1 MRKCSWAPVRS
12 AFVSSV
18 AAALFA
24 LVVPVTVTLVSP
36 QVAGAATALQFTTT
50 TLPGGT
56 VGQPY
61 SVQFGATGGTA
72 PYMFIGG
79 DHNDPMPP
87 GLSMS
92 SSGLLSGTPG
102 PGPLNQPTR
111 YLVGISVVDSTNAS
125 SHVILPV
132 TITPP
137 GYQPPPPLQITTSSI
152 PDATFNSAYSFQ
164 MQATGG
170 TPPYSWTATGLP
182 QGFTMSQTGVISG
195 QYILPE
201 QATITVNVTDSG
213 PTFGFP
219 YEPVYSSSQQST
231 QETFTFTVTSG
242 YPQLDPGLF
251 KLSALLAGV
260 PALEAEVANALA
272 VVEGDIAQFECE
284 YLGIGGIGCR
294 LL

>member
-1 MRKCSWAPVRS
+1 MRKCSWAPGRS
-12 AFVSSV
+12 AVVSSV

-24 LVVPVTVTLVSP
+24 LVVPVTVALVTP
-36 QVAGAATALQFTTT
+36 QAAGAATAPQITTT

-61 SVQFGATGGTA
+61 SVQFEATGGTT
-72 PYMFIGG
+72 PYTFGG
-79 DHNDPMPP
+79 GSYDDPMPP

-92 SSGLLSGTPG
+92 ASGLLSGTPG

-111 YLVGISVVDSTNAS
+111 YLVSFSVVDSTNAYS
-125 SHVILPV
+125 NVILPI

-137 GYQPPPPLQITTSSI
+137 GYEPPPPLQITTTSI
-152 PDATFNSAYSFQ
+152 PDATFNTAYSFQ

-170 TPPYSWTATGLP
+170 TPPYNWTATGLP
-182 QGFTMSQTGVISG
+182 QGFTMSQTGVILG
-195 QYILPE
+195 QYTLPE
-201 QATITVNVTDSG
+201 QATITVDVTDSG
-213 PTFGFP
+213 PTFNFP
-219 YEPVYSSSQQST
+219 YETPYSSSQQSA

-242 YPQLDPGLF
+242 YPQLDPDLF
-251 KLSALLAGV
+251 KLSAVVADV
-260 PALEAEVANALA
+260 PSLVAELDNALA
-272 VVEGDIAQFECE
+272 VIEGDVAQFECE